1 MYQSILIVI
10 SRRRGTHVG
19 KQADPEHELMQLRM
33 ARAWSRPQT
42 VGSGSVPFWALS
54 SCEAKE
60 WVRHQAADYPSN
72 ECVRLGPWSARKQV
86 TAELHKEEK
95 KEHTAEFSRVTR
107 WYAKNVPGPGPVL
120 SDTLERLSSD
130 EPRTTRSHNQSGI

>member
-1 MYQSILIVI
+1 ME
-10 SRRRGTHVG
+10 
-19 KQADPEHELMQLRM
+19 KQADPEHELMQLHT

-72 ECVRLGPWSARKQV
+72 ECVRQGPWLARKQV
-86 TAELHKEEK
+86 TAELHKEES
-95 KEHTAEFSRVTR
+95 KEHTREFSRATR
-107 WYAKNVPGPGPVL
+107 WYATCNTTFLVQDQTCPLLWNV
-120 SDTLERLSSD
+120 
-130 EPRTTRSHNQSGI
+130 